1 MLRLG
6 FTNKSQLNHSKKY
19 YLKLR
24 IIKNMTITKKLLV
37 AGINVAL
44 AAGLSQAAFADS
56 HAEEK
61 PKETMEVMDPA
72 KAVVAVVNGKEITQD
87 VLNQYLSVVQ
97 RSADPKK
104 NDPRAALDDLIAT
117 EIALQ
122 EARKTDILERDEI
135 KQRIEDFT
143 RNVLLTTW
151 TKEKVEAFEVTDEE
165 IKEVYEERVQKDAN
179 DEFKARHILLKTEDE
194 AKAVIKEIADGADF
208 VKVAEEK
215 STGPSAKNGGD
226 LGWFKSATMVK
237 PFSDAVKEMEKGGVS
252 KEPVK
257 TQFGYHVIKLE
268 DTRPA
273 KVPAMDSLK
282 PQLQRMLAQQK
293 MMTYMEEMKE
303 KAEIDIKLPQ
313 ADDAAAMAEEKKEA
327 DAATTEKS
335 E

>member
-1 MLRLG
+1 
-6 FTNKSQLNHSKKY
+6 
-19 YLKLR
+19 
-24 IIKNMTITKKLLV
+24 MTITKKLLV

-44 AAGLSQAAFADS
+44 VAGLSQAAFADS
-56 HAEEK
+56 HAEAKPAEK
-61 PKETMEVMDPA
+61 TTEAAEPA

-104 NDPRAALDDLIAT
+104 NDPRAALDDLVAT

-143 RNVLLTTW
+143 RNILLTTW

-165 IKEVYEERVQKDAN
+165 LKTVYEDRVKKDAN
-179 DEFKARHILLKTEDE
+179 DEFKARHILLKTEEE

-237 PFSDAVKEMEKGGVS
+237 PFSDAVKEMEKGSVS

-268 DTRPA
+268 ETRPA
-273 KVPAMDSLK
+273 KVPPMDTLK

-293 MMTYMEEMKE
+293 MMTFMEDMKE
-303 KAEIDIKLPQ
+303 KADIKIMLPE
-313 ADDAAAMAEEKKEA
+313 AKDEMAKEDDAEP
-327 DAATTEKS
+327 ATDEKS